1 MTVQRLPLRARALLR
16 HSRLLQIG
24 LLMAVWWLAESLR
37 QRFDL
42 PVPGSVLGLGAM
54 LALLLARI
62 VRVES
67 FRQGARWLL
76 GEMLLF
82 FVPAAMALLDH
93 PEFLSVTGLK
103 LLAVVAVGTL
113 LVMGTTALAVEAC
126 FLLSRR
132 AMAAP
137 DTLAGPALPRAHG
150 LR

>member
-1 MTVQRLPLRARALLR
+1 MTTDRLPLRARALLR

-24 LLMAVWWLAESLR
+24 LLMAVWWLAESVRVAL
-37 QRFDL
+37 DL

-54 LALLLARI
+54 LVLLMTRLVSI
-62 VRVES
+62 ES

-126 FLLSRR
+126 YLWTRR
-132 AMAAP
+132 QQA
-137 DTLAGPALPRAHG
+137 RA
-150 LR
+150 

>member
-1 MTVQRLPLRARALLR
+1 MTIQRLPLRARALLR

-24 LLMAVWWLAESLR
+24 LLMSVWWLAESLR
-37 QRFDL
+37 HWLGL

-54 LALLLARI
+54 LVLLLTRL

-113 LVMGTTALAVEAC
+113 LVMGTTALSVEAC
-126 FLLSRR
+126 YLWTRR
-132 AMAAP
+132 QAA
-137 DTLAGPALPRAHG
+137 R
-150 LR
+150 